1 MVLMTKKNLFIL
13 VKLLLSSVLIAYLLH
28 RIPLQD
34 ILVSLSKVNL
44 LWMLLA
50 LLLAGLGKVI
60 SSLRWRFLLAAQDIH
75 VPFHVLFAS
84 LLVGYFFNN
93 FLPSTIGGDAM
104 RAFDVARYSRR
115 GMASVVT
122 VITERVMGILAL
134 AAIAMLAALA
144 GYHLIRPLGF
154 IFYVVTAFFLVSL
167 GGFYFIT
174 HRRIVEQVVRL
185 LIMLKLA
192 KVGKKI
198 EEAYAAFCTVRN
210 QPGVLRKTFLI
221 SVVLQLNV
229 LIYYYVISLSLNL
242 GVPVFYFF
250 CIIPVILVVLQLP
263 ISINGI
269 GVRESLYV
277 YFLGLVAVA
286 GPQAIAFSW
295 IDFAMTVIMGL
306 LGGIVFAFRRSIPSP
321 PLTTASLE

>member
-1 MVLMTKKNLFIL
+1 
-13 VKLLLSSVLIAYLLH
+13 
-28 RIPLQD
+28 
-34 ILVSLSKVNL
+34 
-44 LWMLLA
+44 
-50 LLLAGLGKVI
+50 
-60 SSLRWRFLLAAQDIH
+60 
-75 VPFHVLFAS
+75 
-84 LLVGYFFNN
+84 VGYFFNN

-134 AAIAMLAALA
+134 ATIAMLAALA
-144 GYHLIRPLGF
+144 GFKLIRPLGF

-174 HRRIVEQVVRL
+174 HRRIVEHVVRWL
-185 LIMLKLA
+185 GMLKLA
-192 KVGKKI
+192 KVAKKI

-210 QPGVLRKTFLI
+210 QPGVLLRTFAI

-229 LIYYYVISLSLNL
+229 LLYYYVISLSLNL

-295 IDFAMTVIMGL
+295 IDFAMTVVMGL
-306 LGGIVFAFRRSIPSP
+306 LGGLVFAFRRSIPSP
-321 PLTTASLE
+321 QEPAAS

>member
-1 MVLMTKKNLFIL
+1 MALMTKKSVYLL
-13 VKLLLSSVLIAYLLH
+13 VKLLLSSVLIGYLLF
-28 RIPLQD
+28 RIPLREILASLSAVNMVW
-34 ILVSLSKVNL
+34 ILV
-44 LWMLLA
+44 A

-60 SSLRWRFLLAAQDIH
+60 SSLRWRFLLASQDIH
-75 VPFHVLFAS
+75 VPFQVLFAS

-115 GMASVVT
+115 GVASVVT

-144 GYHLIRPLGF
+144 GYRLIQPLGF
-154 IFYVVTAFFLVSL
+154 IFYIVTAFFLISL

-174 HRRIVEQVVRL
+174 HRRIVERVVRL
-185 LIMLKLA
+185 LNVLLLSRVA
-192 KVGKKI
+192 KKI

-210 QPGVLRKTFLI
+210 QPGVLVKTFLI

-250 CIIPVILVVLQLP
+250 CIIPVVLVVLQLP

-306 LGGIVFAFRRSIPSP
+306 LGGVVFAFRRSMTSP
-321 PLTTASLE
+321 PVPLTPME